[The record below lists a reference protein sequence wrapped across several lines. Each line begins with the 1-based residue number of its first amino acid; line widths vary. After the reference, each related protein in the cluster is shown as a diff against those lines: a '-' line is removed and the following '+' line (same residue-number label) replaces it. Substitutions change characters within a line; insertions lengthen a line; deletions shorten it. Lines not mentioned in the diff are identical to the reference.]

1 MKAADVMVIDVITV
15 KPENEVQDVA
25 ALMLTHH
32 ISAVPVVD
40 EKDALVGIVR
50 EGDLLRR
57 DEAGTGHERN
67 WWLKLLMSR
76 ESLAAEYLKE
86 HARKVADVMTRRVD
100 FDRANSSGVIARTRS
115 DVGMVR
121 GPALF
126 SPGRRVDHADLG
138 GVGLRQTSVLWGQTY
153 EHVLVT
159 WPMPAPRPW
168 GLGCPRP
175 AGRILGLPGPRRP
188 RLRSLSPTGGL
199 AAGPPSNT

>member
-1 MKAADVMVIDVITV
+1 MKAADVMVTDVITV
-15 KPENEVQDVA
+15 KPDNEVQDVA
-25 ALMLTHH
+25 ALMLAHH
-32 ISAVPVVD
+32 ISAVPVV
-40 EKDALVGIVR
+40 GIVS

-126 SPGRRVDHADLG
+126 SPGRRVDHADAALDCAKLLFFG
-138 GVGLRQTSVLWGQTY
+138 AKLTST
-153 EHVLVT
+153 
-159 WPMPAPRPW
+159 
-168 GLGCPRP
+168 C
-175 AGRILGLPGPRRP
+175 
-188 RLRSLSPTGGL
+188 S
-199 AAGPPSNT
+199 